1 MTPTQRAAA
10 LRLIEFETL
19 PRRLL
24 DIACRV
30 RVNECLFHD
39 DEFVDDASHAL
50 KEAID
55 LLRELAAEPVQ
66 GEPVAWRTVNA
77 NPPGG
82 YVIFQQ
88 YPQALADLGR
98 EIEPLYTAPQQ
109 RKPLTD
115 DFVFK
120 VVRSVQPN
128 LAETCR
134 AWKYEF
140 AQCKYWLD
148 AAHGIGEPT

>member
-55 LLRELAAEPVQ
+55 LLRELLAEPVLSVKRREWKTLSPEAQ
-66 GEPVAWRTVNA
+66 AKLNAMSGDPGPEYWR
-77 NPPGG
+77 
-82 YVIFQQ
+82 Q
-88 YPQALADLGR
+88 QALGAER
-98 EIEPLYTAPQQ
+98 A
-109 RKPLTD
+109 RK
-115 DFVFK
+115 
-120 VVRSVQPN
+120 VR
-128 LAETCR
+128 LR
-134 AWKYEF
+134 
-140 AQCKYWLD
+140 
-148 AAHGIGEPT
+148 